1 MPTLLATENVTK
13 QDRLCHRGREE
24 EEEEEEEQQQQQ
36 QQQEEEEEDQE
47 DGAADETKDGGE
59 WQKGVRV
66 SSSREILA
74 QRRHD

>member
-36 QQQEEEEEDQE
+36 QQQENTSLTASGMKVEAQE
-47 DGAADETKDGGE
+47 RVGPRVL
-59 WQKGVRV
+59 GVHASFSYRCLLT
-66 SSSREILA
+66 R
-74 QRRHD
+74 